1 MYCKY
6 NSISFSFNSLT
17 VLIVAKCIVN
27 EEGKILTVREIEV
40 LIVAKCIVN
49 ISLTTSFSALFL
61 VLIVAK
67 CIVNSGES
75 SIAVTVSPY

>member
-49 ISLTTSFSALFL
+49 VVKF
-61 VLIVAK
+61 
-67 CIVNSGES
+67 
-75 SIAVTVSPY
+75 P